1 VNARPLP
8 HTPCALEVQS
18 LVRRYGTLAALR
30 GVSFHAAPGEILC
43 LLGSSGC
50 GKSTLLRL
58 IAGLEVADGG
68 SIRMDGVALSDAD
81 TFVPPEQRGVGLVF
95 QDYALFPHL
104 SLLDNVAFGLR
115 GARAARQ
122 AAARAAL
129 ARVHLEERAASFPH
143 MLSGGEQQRVALA
156 RALAPRPRLLL
167 MDEPFSN
174 LDRGLRESVRAETI
188 ALLREEGITAIIVT
202 HDPEEA
208 LRIADRIVLMRAG
221 AVEQDAGPETLY
233 CRPASLYAAR
243 FFGELIELGGEVGNG
258 RVNTPLG
265 TFDARGLPEGQ
276 QAIVALRPH
285 HLRLAADGIAAS
297 VQARTFLGP
306 AVQLRLGVA
315 GLAAPLLLNVDTS
328 CPATAGGLVHLR
340 VETHAALV
348 FSATDTRSNP

>member
-1 VNARPLP
+1 MSARPLP

-18 LVRRYGTLAALR
+18 LARRYGALAALR
-30 GVSFHAAPGEILC
+30 AVSFHAAPGEILC

-58 IAGLEVADGG
+58 IAGLEMPDGG
-68 SIRMDGVALSDAD
+68 SIRMDGMALSDAQ
-81 TFVPPEQRGVGLVF
+81 TFVPPEQRGIGLVF

-115 GARAARQ
+115 GARGGRE

-129 ARVHLEERAASFPH
+129 ARVRLEERAGSFPH

-174 LDRGLRESVRAETI
+174 LDRGLRESVRAETLAI
-188 ALLREEGITAIIVT
+188 LREEGTTAIIVT

-221 AVEQDAGPETLY
+221 SVEQDAVPEDLY

-243 FFGELIELGGEVGNG
+243 FFGELIELSGVVRNG
-258 RVNTPLG
+258 RVVTPLG
-265 TFDARGLPEGQ
+265 VFDASSLPEGQ
-276 QAIVALRPH
+276 QATLALRPH
-285 HLRLAADGIAAS
+285 HLRLAADGLAAG

-306 AVQLRLGVA
+306 AVQLRLGVE
-315 GLAAPLLLNVDTS
+315 GLAAPLLLNVDAS
-328 CPATAGGLVHLR
+328 CPARPGNRVHLT
-340 VETHAALV
+340 VDTHAALV
-348 FSATDTRSNP
+348 FGAA